1 MSDVEHGR
9 AVGSEPHREAPATR
23 TTAARGASAADDV
36 PATVYGFL
44 GLGNMGAP
52 MAANIAAAGFQVVGY
67 DAAGTNDRRPEGVRG
82 VDSVDDVARAS
93 DTVFLSVPDGR
104 VTLAIA
110 EQIAGLTDRRASVVI
125 DLSTVG
131 PVAAQGADALL
142 AGAGVTYADGPVSG
156 GVAGARARTI
166 SLMFA
171 GPTDVFEAHRD
182 VLASFAGNLFH
193 VGEQAG
199 QGQAMKLLNNFLSA
213 TALAATSEAFA
224 LGQAYGLEFE
234 TMLDVVNVSTGR
246 NSATYDKFPNRVLT
260 GSYDTGFHT
269 RLMAKDVRLFNS
281 VAREVGTS
289 HEVSEAV
296 GAVWNACEDAMPASD
311 FSEIWKYVS
320 RRSGG

>member
-1 MSDVEHGR
+1 MSSR
-9 AVGSEPHREAPATR
+9 
-23 TTAARGASAADDV
+23 
-36 PATVYGFL
+36 VYGFL
-44 GLGNMGAP
+44 GLGNMGSP
-52 MAANIAAAGFQVVGY
+52 MAANIAAAGYEVIGY
-67 DAAGTNDRRPEGVRG
+67 DAAGTKDRKPEGVTGADSIADVVRG
-82 VDSVDDVARAS
+82 S

-110 EQIAGLTDRRASVVI
+110 DQIADLEDRRATVVI

-131 PVAAQGADALL
+131 PVAAQGAAARLEKV
-142 AGAGVTYADGPVSG
+142 GVTYADGPVSG

-166 SLMFA
+166 SLMFG
-171 GPTDVFEAHRD
+171 GPTELFESHRE
-182 VLASFAGNLFH
+182 VLAAFAGNVFH

-224 LGQAYGLEFE
+224 LGQAYGLTLE

-246 NSATYDKFPNRVLT
+246 HSATYDKFPNLVLT
-260 GSYDTGFHT
+260 GTYDTGFHT

-281 VAREVGTS
+281 VAAEVGTL
-289 HEVSEAV
+289 HDVGAAV
-296 GAVWNACEDAMPASD
+296 GREWNAFEDAMPASD

-320 RRSGG
+320 RQSRA

>member
-1 MSDVEHGR
+1 MSPR
-9 AVGSEPHREAPATR
+9 
-23 TTAARGASAADDV
+23 
-36 PATVYGFL
+36 VYGFL
-44 GLGNMGAP
+44 GLGNMGSP
-52 MAANIAAAGFQVVGY
+52 MAANIAAAGYEVIGY
-67 DAAGTNDRRPEGVRG
+67 DAAGTKDRKPEGVTGADSIADVVRG
-82 VDSVDDVARAS
+82 S

-110 EQIAGLTDRRASVVI
+110 DQIVDLENRRATVVI

-131 PVAAQGADALL
+131 PVAAQDAAARLEKV
-142 AGAGVTYADGPVSG
+142 GVTYADGPVSG

-166 SLMFA
+166 SLMFG
-171 GPTDVFEAHRD
+171 GPTELFESHSE
-182 VLASFAGNLFH
+182 VLAAFAGNVFH
-193 VGEQAG
+193 VGELAG

-224 LGQAYGLEFE
+224 LGQAYGLELQ

-260 GSYDTGFHT
+260 GTYDTGFHT

-281 VAREVGTS
+281 VAAEVGTL
-289 HEVSEAV
+289 HDVGAAV
-296 GAVWNACEDAMPASD
+296 GREWNAFEDAMPASD

-320 RRSGG
+320 RRSRA

>member
-1 MSDVEHGR
+1 MST
-9 AVGSEPHREAPATR
+9 P
-23 TTAARGASAADDV
+23 
-36 PATVYGFL
+36 VYGFL

-52 MAANIAAAGFQVVGY
+52 MAANIAAAGFDVVGY
-67 DAAGTNDRRPEGVRG
+67 DAAGTKDRKPEGVRG
-82 VDSVDDVARAS
+82 ADSVAEVVRLA
-93 DTVFLSVPDGR
+93 DTVLLSVPDGR
-104 VTLAIA
+104 VSLAIA
-110 EQIAGLTDRRASVVI
+110 DQIVDIADRRATVVI
-125 DLSTVG
+125 DLSTIG
-131 PVAAQGADALL
+131 PVAAQEAALRL
-142 AGAGVTYADGPVSG
+142 SEVEVTYADGPVSG

-166 SLMFA
+166 ALMFG

-182 VLASFAGNLFH
+182 VLASFAGNVFH

-224 LGQAYGLEFE
+224 LGQAYGLDLE

-260 GSYDTGFHT
+260 GTYDTGFHT
-269 RLMAKDVRLFNS
+269 RLMAKDMRLFNS
-281 VAREVGTS
+281 VAAEIGTL
-289 HEVSEAV
+289 HEVSQAV

-320 RRSGG
+320 RRSNH